1 MRMSPQR
8 TRRKTKIKCSKI
20 NNPGEHGREKIKA
33 SNSLIFL
40 FSVSSVV
47 KPK

>member
-1 MRMSPQR
+1 MSPR
-8 TRRKTKIKCSKI
+8 TTRRKTKNKCGKI
-20 NNPGEHGREKIKA
+20 NNPGEHGREKIKV